1 MVFKF
6 TGLLTNL
13 KKGGNSL
20 KKLMIFMAL
29 SIIMMAST
37 ALAST
42 LEDVQ
47 KKGVLTCG
55 ISEGVPGFSIPDSS
69 GNWVGFDV
77 DMARAVAAAVL
88 SDPQKI
94 KFVPLASKQKII
106 AVSSGQVDLTSRT
119 TTWTMKRDA
128 KQGVDFTTIVFY
140 DGQGFMVPKALGV
153 ESAKKIDGATVCVT
167 AGTTSELNLA
177 DFARANNLKIEA
189 LVFDGKKE
197 ALNAYATGRCDAFTT
212 DVSQLASL
220 RTTLAKPEDHY
231 ILPEV
236 ISKEPLSPLVRHG
249 DNQWK
254 DIVTWVI
261 NGLIE
266 AEENGITAANVLE
279 MKEKSKNPVI
289 QRMLGKSGDT
299 GSFLALDADW
309 LVRAIQAVGNYGE
322 IYDRHFGPSTKLN
335 IPRGINNL
343 WTKGGLHYALP
354 IR

>member
-1 MVFKF
+1 MKK
-6 TGLLTNL
+6 LLTC
-13 KKGGNSL
+13 
-20 KKLMIFMAL
+20 IAL
-29 SIIMMAST
+29 SAAMVVSSAV
-37 ALAST
+37 AGT

-47 KKGVLTCG
+47 EKGTLTCG

-69 GNWVGFDV
+69 GHWVGFDV

-88 SDPQKI
+88 SDPEKI
-94 KFVPLASKQKII
+94 TFVPLASKQKII

-140 DGQGFMVPKALGV
+140 DGQGFMIPKALGV

-177 DFARANNLKIEA
+177 DFARSNNLKLEA

-197 ALNAYATGRCDAFTT
+197 ALSAYSTGRCDAFTT

-220 RTTLAKPEDHY
+220 RTTLASPNDHM
-231 ILPEV
+231 IMPEV
-236 ISKEPLSPLVRHG
+236 ISKEPLSPLVKHG

-254 DIVTWVI
+254 DLVTWVI
-261 NGLIE
+261 NGLIA

-279 MKEKSKNPVI
+279 MKEKSNNPVV

-299 GSFLALDADW
+299 GSYIGLDQDW
-309 LVRAIQAVGNYGE
+309 LVRAISAVGNYGE
-322 IYDRHFGPSTKLN
+322 IYNRHFGPDTKLN
-335 IPRGINNL
+335 IPRGVNQI

>member
-1 MVFKF
+1 M
-6 TGLLTNL
+6 L
-13 KKGGNSL
+13 KKVLG
-20 KKLMIFMAL
+20 I
-29 SIIMMAST
+29 T
-37 ALAST
+37 ALVVITMGSLAWAGT
-42 LEDVQ
+42 LDDVRS
-47 KKGVLTCG
+47 KKVLTCG
-55 ISEGVPGFSIPDSS
+55 ISEGVPGFSIPDST
-69 GNWVGFDV
+69 GKWVGFDV

-119 TTWTMKRDA
+119 TTWTLKRDG
-128 KQGVDFTTIVFY
+128 KQGVDFTKIVFY
-140 DGQGFMVPKALGV
+140 DGQGFMIKKALGV
-153 ESAKKIDGATVCVT
+153 NSATEIDGASVCVT

-177 DFARANNLKIEA
+177 DFARANGLQIEA

-197 ALNAYATGRCDAFTT
+197 ALNAYATGRCDCFTT

-220 RTTLAKPEDHY
+220 RTTLANPGEHE
-231 ILPEV
+231 IMPEV
-236 ISKEPLSPLVRHG
+236 ISKEPLAPLVSHG

-261 NGLIE
+261 NGLIA
-266 AEENGITAANVLE
+266 AEEYGITSANVLE
-279 MKEKSKNPVI
+279 MKETSKNPVI

-299 GSFLALDADW
+299 GSYLGLDTDW
-309 LVRAIQAVGNYGE
+309 MVRAIQAVGNYGE
-322 IYDRHFGPSTKLN
+322 IYDRHFGPDTKLN
-335 IPRGINNL
+335 IPRGVNQL

>member
-1 MVFKF
+1 M
-6 TGLLTNL
+6 
-13 KKGGNSL
+13 KKT
-20 KKLMIFMAL
+20 
-29 SIIMMAST
+29 SIIL
-37 ALAST
+37 ALLFAFAAHPLFAST
-42 LEDVQ
+42 LEEV
-47 KKGVLTCG
+47 KKKDVLTCG

-69 GNWVGFDV
+69 GKWVGFDV

-88 SDPQKI
+88 LDPNKI

-119 TTWTMKRDA
+119 TTWTLKRDG
-128 KQGVDFTTIVFY
+128 KQGVDFTKIVFY
-140 DGQGFMVPKALGV
+140 DGQGFMISKALGV
-153 ESAKKIDGATVCVT
+153 DSAKKIDGASVCVT

-177 DFARANNLKIEA
+177 DFARANDISIEA

-197 ALNAYATGRCDAFTT
+197 ALSAYASGRCDAFTT
-212 DVSQLASL
+212 DISQLASL
-220 RTTLAKPEDHY
+220 RSTLAKPGDHD
-231 ILPEV
+231 IMPEV
-236 ISKEPLSPLVRHG
+236 ISKEPLAPLVKHG

-261 NGLIE
+261 NGLVA

-279 MKEKSKNPVI
+279 MKETSKNPVI

-299 GSFLALDADW
+299 GSYLGLDKDW

-322 IYDRHFGPSTKLN
+322 IYGRHFGPSTKLN
-335 IPRGINNL
+335 IPRGVNEL
-343 WTKGGLHYALP
+343 WTKGGLHYAMP

>member
-1 MVFKF
+1 M
-6 TGLLTNL
+6 
-13 KKGGNSL
+13 KKIL
-20 KKLMIFMAL
+20 AFIIL
-29 SIIMMAST
+29 SIFITAST
-37 ALAST
+37 TWSGT

-47 KKGVLTCG
+47 KKDILTCG
-55 ISEGVPGFSIPDSS
+55 ISEGVPGFSIPNSK
-69 GNWVGFDV
+69 GEWVGFDV

-88 SDPQKI
+88 SDPKKV
-94 KFVPLASKQKII
+94 KFVSLSSKQKII

-119 TTWTMKRDA
+119 TTWTLKRDA

-140 DGQGFMVPKALGV
+140 DGQGFLVPKSLGA
-153 ESAKKIDGATVCVT
+153 ESATKIDGASVCVT

-177 DFARANNLKIEA
+177 DFSRLHNLKIEA

-197 ALNAYATGRCDAFTT
+197 ALNAYATGRCDVFTT

-220 RTTLAKPEDHY
+220 RTTLAKPTDHI
-231 ILPEV
+231 ILPDV

-261 NGLIE
+261 NGLIA
-266 AEENGITAANVLE
+266 AEEYGVTAANVLE
-279 MKEKSKNPVI
+279 MKEKSNNPVV

-299 GSFLALDADW
+299 GSYLGLDKDW
-309 LVRAIQAVGNYGE
+309 MVRAIQAVGNYGE
-322 IYDRHFGPSTKLN
+322 IYGRHFGSSTKLN
-335 IPRGINNL
+335 IPRGVNQL

>member
-1 MVFKF
+1 MKN
-6 TGLLTNL
+6 LLVVL
-13 KKGGNSL
+13 IVSA
-20 KKLMIFMAL
+20 LMIAVPTW
-29 SIIMMAST
+29 AG
-37 ALAST
+37 T
-42 LEDVQ
+42 LDDV
-47 KKGVLTCG
+47 KSKDVLTCG

-69 GNWVGFDV
+69 GTWVGFDV
-77 DMARAVAAAVL
+77 DMARAVAASVL
-88 SDPQKI
+88 SDPTKV

-119 TTWTMKRDA
+119 TTWTMKRDG

-140 DGQGFMVPKALGV
+140 DGQGFMIPKSLGV
-153 ESAKKIDGATVCVT
+153 DSAKKIDGASVCVT

-177 DFARANNLKIEA
+177 DFARANGIKIEA

-197 ALNAYATGRCDAFTT
+197 ALNAYATGRCDCFTT

-220 RTTLAKPEDHY
+220 RTTLAKPNDHL
-231 ILPEV
+231 IMPEV

-261 NGLIE
+261 NGLIA
-266 AEENGITAANVLE
+266 AEEYGITKDNVMK
-279 MKEKSKNPVI
+279 MKETSKNPVV
-289 QRMLGKSGDT
+289 QRMLGTSGDT
-299 GSFLALDADW
+299 GSYIGLDKEW

-335 IPRGINNL
+335 IPRKINEL

>member
-1 MVFKF
+1 M
-6 TGLLTNL
+6 L
-13 KKGGNSL
+13 KKVLG
-20 KKLMIFMAL
+20 I
-29 SIIMMAST
+29 T
-37 ALAST
+37 ALVVITMGSLAWAGT
-42 LEDVQ
+42 LDDVRS
-47 KKGVLTCG
+47 KKVLTCG
-55 ISEGVPGFSIPDSS
+55 ISEGVPGFSIPDST
-69 GNWVGFDV
+69 GKWVGFDV

-119 TTWTMKRDA
+119 TTWTLKRDG
-128 KQGVDFTTIVFY
+128 KQGVDFTKIVFY
-140 DGQGFMVPKALGV
+140 DGQGFMIKKALGV
-153 ESAKKIDGATVCVT
+153 NSATEIDGASVCVT

-177 DFARANNLKIEA
+177 DFARANGLQIEA

-197 ALNAYATGRCDAFTT
+197 ALNAYATGRCDCFTT

-220 RTTLAKPEDHY
+220 RTTLANPEEHE
-231 ILPEV
+231 IMPEV
-236 ISKEPLSPLVRHG
+236 ISKEPLAPLVSHG

-261 NGLIE
+261 NGLIA
-266 AEENGITAANVLE
+266 AEEYGITSANVLE
-279 MKEKSKNPVI
+279 MKETSKNPVI

-299 GSFLALDADW
+299 GSYLGLDTDW
-309 LVRAIQAVGNYGE
+309 MVRAIQAVGNYGE
-322 IYDRHFGPSTKLN
+322 IYDRHFGPDTKLN
-335 IPRGINNL
+335 IPRGVNQL

>member
-1 MVFKF
+1 M
-6 TGLLTNL
+6 
-13 KKGGNSL
+13 
-20 KKLMIFMAL
+20 KKLIIVIAL
-29 SIIMMAST
+29 TVIMMVPAAWSG
-37 ALAST
+37 T
-42 LEDVQ
+42 LEDVR

-55 ISEGVPGFSIPDSS
+55 ISEGVPGFSIPDST
-69 GNWVGFDV
+69 GHWKGFDV

-88 SDPQKI
+88 SDSQKI
-94 KFVPLASKQKII
+94 KFVSLASKQKII

-119 TTWTMKRDA
+119 TTWTLKRDA
-128 KQGVDFTTIVFY
+128 KQGVDFTKIVFY
-140 DGQGFMVPKALGV
+140 DGQGFMIPKSLGV
-153 ESAKKIDGATVCVT
+153 DSATKIDGATVCVT

-177 DFARANNLKIEA
+177 DFARLHGLKIEA

-197 ALNAYATGRCDAFTT
+197 ALNAYATKRCDCFTT

-220 RTTLAKPEDHY
+220 RTTLAKPQDHM
-231 ILPEV
+231 IMPEV
-236 ISKEPLSPLVRHG
+236 ISKEPLAPLVRHG

-261 NGLIE
+261 NGLIA
-266 AEENGITAANVLE
+266 AEENGITAANVLK
-279 MKEKSKNPVI
+279 MKETSNNPVI

-299 GSFLALDADW
+299 GSYLGLDKDW

-335 IPRGINNL
+335 IPRGVNKL
-343 WTKGGLHYALP
+343 WTKGGLQYALP

>member
-1 MVFKF
+1 
-6 TGLLTNL
+6 L
-13 KKGGNSL
+13 KKIML
-20 KKLMIFMAL
+20 LIAL
-29 SIIMMAST
+29 SIVITAST
-37 ALAST
+37 AWSGT

-55 ISEGVPGFSIPDSS
+55 ISEGVPGFSIPNST
-69 GNWVGFDV
+69 GEWVGFDV

-88 SDPQKI
+88 SDPKKI
-94 KFVPLASKQKII
+94 KFVSLASKQKIV

-119 TTWTMKRDA
+119 TTWTLKRDA

-140 DGQGFMVPKALGV
+140 DGQGFMISKALGV
-153 ESAKKIDGATVCVT
+153 DSATKIDGASVCVT

-177 DFARANNLKIEA
+177 DFARLHGLKIEV

-197 ALNAYATGRCDAFTT
+197 ALGAYSTGRCDAFTT

-220 RTTLAKPEDHY
+220 RTTLANPQDHQ
-231 ILPEV
+231 IMPEV

-261 NGLIE
+261 NGLIA
-266 AEENGITAANVLE
+266 AEEYGVTAANVME
-279 MKEKSKNPVI
+279 MKEKSNNPVV

-299 GSFLALDADW
+299 GSYLGLDKDW
-309 LVRAIQAVGNYGE
+309 MVRALQAVGNYGE

-335 IPRGINNL
+335 IPRGVNKL
-343 WTKGGLHYALP
+343 WTQGGLHYALP

>member
-1 MVFKF
+1 
-6 TGLLTNL
+6 L
-13 KKGGNSL
+13 KKIML
-20 KKLMIFMAL
+20 LIVL
-29 SIIMMAST
+29 SIVITAST
-37 ALAST
+37 AWSGT

-47 KKGVLTCG
+47 KKDVLTCG
-55 ISEGVPGFSIPDSS
+55 ISEGVPGFSIPNST
-69 GNWVGFDV
+69 GEWVGFDV

-88 SDPQKI
+88 SDPKKI
-94 KFVPLASKQKII
+94 KFVSLASKQKIV

-119 TTWTMKRDA
+119 TTWTLKRDA

-140 DGQGFMVPKALGV
+140 DGQGFMISKALGV
-153 ESAKKIDGATVCVT
+153 DSATKIDGASVCVT

-177 DFARANNLKIEA
+177 DFARLHGLKIEA

-197 ALNAYATGRCDAFTT
+197 ALGAYSTGRCDAFTT

-220 RTTLAKPEDHY
+220 RTTLANPQDHQ
-231 ILPEV
+231 IMPEV

-261 NGLIE
+261 NGLIA
-266 AEENGITAANVLE
+266 AEEYGVTAANVME
-279 MKEKSKNPVI
+279 MKEKSNNPVV

-299 GSFLALDADW
+299 GSYLGLDKDW
-309 LVRAIQAVGNYGE
+309 MVRALQAVGNYGE

-335 IPRGINNL
+335 IPRGVNKL
-343 WTKGGLHYALP
+343 WTQGGLHYALP

>member
-1 MVFKF
+1 
-6 TGLLTNL
+6 
-13 KKGGNSL
+13 L
-20 KKLMIFMAL
+20 KKLLALIVL
-29 SIIMMAST
+29 SIVMTVSAAWSG
-37 ALAST
+37 T
-42 LEDVQ
+42 LEEVQ
-47 KKGVLTCG
+47 KKDVLTCG
-55 ISEGVPGFSIPDSS
+55 ISEGVPGFSIPNSK
-69 GNWVGFDV
+69 GVWVGFDV

-88 SDPQKI
+88 SDPKKM
-94 KFVPLASKQKII
+94 KFVSLASKQKII

-119 TTWTMKRDA
+119 TTWTLKRDA

-140 DGQGFMVPKALGV
+140 DGQGFMIPKSLGV
-153 ESAKKIDGATVCVT
+153 ESATKIDGASVCVT

-177 DFARANNLKIEA
+177 DFARLHNLKIEA

-220 RTTLAKPEDHY
+220 RTTLAKPDDHM
-231 ILPEV
+231 IMPEV

-261 NGLIE
+261 NGLIA
-266 AEENGITAANVLE
+266 AEEYGVTAANVLE
-279 MKEKSKNPVI
+279 MKEKTNNPVV

-299 GSFLALDADW
+299 GSYLGLDKDW
-309 LVRAIQAVGNYGE
+309 MVRAIQAGGNYGE

-335 IPRGINNL
+335 IPRGVNKL
-343 WTKGGLHYALP
+343 WTQGGLHYALP

>member
-1 MVFKF
+1 MKKF
-6 TGLLTNL
+6 
-13 KKGGNSL
+13 
-20 KKLMIFMAL
+20 IVVIAL
-29 SIIMMAST
+29 SIFMMVSAAWSG
-37 ALAST
+37 T
-42 LEDVQ
+42 LEDVR

-55 ISEGVPGFSIPDSS
+55 ISEGVPGFSIPDST
-69 GNWVGFDV
+69 GHWKGFDV

-88 SDPQKI
+88 SDSQKI

-119 TTWTMKRDA
+119 TTWTLKRDA
-128 KQGVDFTTIVFY
+128 KQGVDFTKIVFY
-140 DGQGFMVPKALGV
+140 DGQGFMIPKSLGV
-153 ESAKKIDGATVCVT
+153 DSATKIDGATVCVT

-177 DFARANNLKIEA
+177 DFARLHGLKIEA

-197 ALNAYATGRCDAFTT
+197 ALNAYATKRCDCFTT

-220 RTTLAKPEDHY
+220 RTTLANPQDHE
-231 ILPEV
+231 IMPEV
-236 ISKEPLSPLVRHG
+236 ISKEPLAPLVRHG

-261 NGLIE
+261 NGLIA
-266 AEENGITAANVLE
+266 AEENGITAANVLQ
-279 MKEKSKNPVI
+279 MKEKSNNPVI

-299 GSFLALDADW
+299 GSYLGLDKEW

-335 IPRGINNL
+335 IPRGVNKL
-343 WTKGGLHYALP
+343 WTKGGLQYALP

>member
-1 MVFKF
+1 MVI
-6 TGLLTNL
+6 T
-13 KKGGNSL
+13 
-20 KKLMIFMAL
+20 AL
-29 SIIMMAST
+29 SFIMMVST
-37 ALAST
+37 VWSGT
-42 LEDVQ
+42 LEDIQ
-47 KKGVLTCG
+47 KKGFLTCG
-55 ISEGVPGFSIPDSS
+55 ISEGVPGFSIPDST
-69 GNWVGFDV
+69 GQWKGFDV

-94 KFVPLASKQKII
+94 KFVSLASKQKII

-119 TTWTMKRDA
+119 TTWTLKRDA
-128 KQGVDFTTIVFY
+128 KQGVDFTKIVFY
-140 DGQGFMVPKALGV
+140 DGQGFMISKSLGV
-153 ESAKKIDGATVCVT
+153 DSATKIDGATVCVT

-177 DFARANNLKIEA
+177 DFARANGLKIEA

-197 ALNAYATGRCDAFTT
+197 ALNAYATGRCDCFTT

-220 RTTLAKPEDHY
+220 RTTLAKPEDHQ
-231 ILPEV
+231 IMPEV
-236 ISKEPLSPLVRHG
+236 ISKEPLAPLVRHG

-261 NGLIE
+261 NGLIA

-279 MKEKSKNPVI
+279 KKETSNNPVV

-299 GSFLALDADW
+299 GSYLGLDADW

-335 IPRGINNL
+335 IPRGVNKL
-343 WTKGGLHYALP
+343 WTQGGLQYALP

>member
-1 MVFKF
+1 MKK
-6 TGLLTNL
+6 LLTC
-13 KKGGNSL
+13 
-20 KKLMIFMAL
+20 IAL
-29 SIIMMAST
+29 SAAMVVSSAV
-37 ALAST
+37 AGT

-47 KKGVLTCG
+47 KKGILTCG
-55 ISEGVPGFSIPDSS
+55 ISEGVPGFSIPDST
-69 GNWVGFDV
+69 GHWVGFDV

-88 SDPQKI
+88 SNPQKVS
-94 KFVPLASKQKII
+94 FVPLASKQKII

-153 ESAKKIDGATVCVT
+153 ESAKSIDGATVCVT

-177 DFARANNLKIEA
+177 DFGRSNNLQLEA

-197 ALNAYATGRCDAFTT
+197 ALSAYSTGRCDVFTT

-220 RTTLAKPEDHY
+220 RTTLAKPGDHM
-231 ILPEV
+231 IMPEV
-236 ISKEPLSPLVRHG
+236 ISKEPLSPLVKHG

-254 DIVTWVI
+254 DVVTWVI
-261 NGLIE
+261 NGLIA
-266 AEENGITAANVLE
+266 AEENGITAANVME
-279 MKEKSKNPVI
+279 MKEKSTNPVV

-299 GSFLALDADW
+299 GSYLGLDPDW
-309 LVRAIQAVGNYGE
+309 LVRALSAVGNYGE
-322 IYDRHFGPSTKLN
+322 IYDRHFGPETKLN
-335 IPRGINNL
+335 IPRGVNQL

-354 IR
+354 IK

>member
-1 MVFKF
+1 M
-6 TGLLTNL
+6 T
-13 KKGGNSL
+13 
-20 KKLMIFMAL
+20 I
-29 SIIMMAST
+29 ST
-37 ALAST
+37 AWAGT

-47 KKGVLTCG
+47 KKDTLTCG
-55 ISEGVPGFSIPDSS
+55 ISEGVPGFSIPDSA
-69 GNWVGFDV
+69 GHWVGFDV

-88 SDPQKI
+88 SDAEKVT
-94 KFVPLASKQKII
+94 FVPLASKQKII

-140 DGQGFMVPKALGV
+140 DGQGFMIPKALGV
-153 ESAKKIDGATVCVT
+153 DSAVKIDGASVCVT

-177 DFARANNLKIEA
+177 DFGRKYKLKLEA

-197 ALNAYATGRCDAFTT
+197 ALSAYSTGRCDAFTT
-212 DVSQLASL
+212 DISQLASL
-220 RTTLAKPEDHY
+220 RTTLANPQDHL
-231 ILPEV
+231 IMPEV
-236 ISKEPLSPLVRHG
+236 ISKEPLAPLVKHG

-261 NGLIE
+261 NGLIA
-266 AEENGITAANVLE
+266 AEENGITASNVME
-279 MKEKSKNPVI
+279 MKEKSENPVI

-299 GSFLALDADW
+299 GSYLGLDQDW
-309 LVRAIQAVGNYGE
+309 LVRAVSAVGNYGE
-322 IYDRHFGPSTKLN
+322 IYDRHFGPETKLN
-335 IPRGINNL
+335 IPRGVNEI

>member
-1 MVFKF
+1 M
-6 TGLLTNL
+6 
-13 KKGGNSL
+13 
-20 KKLMIFMAL
+20 KKLMVITAL
-29 SIIMMAST
+29 SVMMMVST
-37 ALAST
+37 AWSGT
-42 LEDVQ
+42 LEDIQ
-47 KKGVLTCG
+47 KKGFLTCG
-55 ISEGVPGFSIPDSS
+55 ISEGVPGFSIPDST
-69 GNWVGFDV
+69 GQWKGFDV

-94 KFVPLASKQKII
+94 KFVSLASKQKII

-119 TTWTMKRDA
+119 TTWTLKRDA
-128 KQGVDFTTIVFY
+128 KQGVDFTKIVFY
-140 DGQGFMVPKALGV
+140 DGQGFMISKALGV
-153 ESAKKIDGATVCVT
+153 DSATKIDGATVCVT

-197 ALNAYATGRCDAFTT
+197 ALNAYATGRCDCFTT
-212 DVSQLASL
+212 DISQLASL
-220 RTTLAKPEDHY
+220 RTTLANPEDHK
-231 ILPEV
+231 IMPEV
-236 ISKEPLSPLVRHG
+236 ISKEPLAPLVRHG

-261 NGLIE
+261 NGLIA

-279 MKEKSKNPVI
+279 MKEKSNNPVV

-299 GSFLALDADW
+299 GSYLGLDKDW

-335 IPRGINNL
+335 IPRGVNKL
-343 WTKGGLHYALP
+343 WTEGGLQYALP

>member
-1 MVFKF
+1 MQK
-6 TGLLTNL
+6 LL
-13 KKGGNSL
+13 
-20 KKLMIFMAL
+20 MCCAL
-29 SIIMMAST
+29 SAVMTVSA
-37 ALAST
+37 AVAGT

-47 KKGVLTCG
+47 EKGTLTCG
-55 ISEGVPGFSIPDSS
+55 ISEGVPGFSIPDST

-88 SDPQKI
+88 SDPQKVA
-94 KFVPLASKQKII
+94 FVPLASKQKII

-140 DGQGFMVPKALGV
+140 DGQGFMIPKKLGV
-153 ESAKKIDGATVCVT
+153 DSATDIDGATVCVT

-177 DFARANNLKIEA
+177 DFARSHNLELEA

-197 ALNAYATGRCDAFTT
+197 ALSAYATGRCDAFTT
-212 DVSQLASL
+212 DISQLASL
-220 RTTLAKPEDHY
+220 RTTLANPEDHM
-231 ILPEV
+231 IMPEV
-236 ISKEPLSPLVRHG
+236 ISKEPLSPLVKHG

-254 DIVTWVI
+254 DVVTWVI
-261 NGLIE
+261 NGLIA

-279 MKEKSKNPVI
+279 MKETSTNPVV

-299 GSFLALDADW
+299 GSYLGLDKDW
-309 LVRAIQAVGNYGE
+309 LVRAVSAVGNYGE
-322 IYDRHFGPSTKLN
+322 IYNRHFGPETTLN
-335 IPRGINNL
+335 IPRGVNEL
-343 WTKGGLHYALP
+343 WTNGGLHYALP